1 MSTNPEDAVDT
12 PKSATDDPLVW
23 IDCEMTG
30 LNPDTEEIIEIYCI
44 ITTGNLE
51 VLDEEG
57 FHAIIHLPSSRLDQ
71 MDAWCT
77 KTHADSGLTAAVLAS
92 TTTPEQAADALY
104 EYITRFIPERK
115 RGLLAGNSVHCDRAF
130 LRRGPY
136 ARVTKHLHHRILDVS
151 SIKEAARRWSA
162 RRIVNKVP
170 SKKGLHK
177 ARDDILESIEEAR
190 YYREAIFRPTF
201 DDAAPAV
208 KTKMKKQKKAAV
220 VEEEK

>member
-1 MSTNPEDAVDT
+1 MSTNPEDQAAQ
-12 PKSATDDPLVW
+12 PQSASDGPLVW

-57 FHAIIHLPSSRLDQ
+57 FHAIIHFPQSRLDQ
-71 MDAWCT
+71 MDEWCT
-77 KTHADSGLTAAVLAS
+77 KTHANSGLTAAVLAS
-92 TTTPEQAADALY
+92 TTTPAQAADALY

-115 RGLLAGNSVHCDRAF
+115 RGLLAGNSIHADRAF
-130 LRRGPY
+130 LRREPY
-136 ARVTKHLHHRILDVS
+136 TRVTKHLHHRLLDVS
-151 SIKEAARRWSA
+151 AIKEAALRWCA
-162 RRIVNKVP
+162 KRIINKVP
-170 SKKGLHK
+170 SKKGSHK

-201 DDAAPAV
+201 DVAPAG
-208 KTKMKKQKKAAV
+208 KNKKQQK
-220 VEEEK
+220 